1 MVLYTSGTTGRA
13 KGAELTHANLVLN
26 ALGSV
31 RLFDGSETIPD
42 RHLVTLPLFHTFG
55 STVQMNAGFASAAT
69 LVLVERFD
77 AAQAIALMQR
87 HGITFSPG
95 CRPCIGRC

>member
-1 MVLYTSGTTGRA
+1 M
-13 KGAELTHANLVLN
+13 
-26 ALGSV
+26 
-31 RLFDGSETIPD
+31 
-42 RHLVTLPLFHTFG
+42 TLPLFHTFG
-55 STVQMNAGFASAAT
+55 STVQMNAGFAAAAT

-87 HGITFSPG
+87 YGITFFAG